1 MAHVITILADGFE
14 EIEAV
19 SFIDILNRADIK
31 CTLLGLSSI
40 DVPGAHDIT
49 IKTEKL
55 LSSYSGSYDGIILP
69 GGGPGSDNLANSS
82 LVIEKIQDAFKRG
95 LLCAAICAAPKVLG
109 KAGILNGKK
118 ATCYPGVESK
128 LTGAVITDQP
138 VVTDG
143 NIITSKGVGTALAF
157 GLELVSYLTDRANA
171 EKIARQILYKI

>member
-19 SFIDILNRADIK
+19 SFIDILYRADIK
-31 CTLLGLSSI
+31 CTLLGLSSL
-40 DVPGAHDIT
+40 DVPGAHGIT
-49 IKTEKL
+49 IKAEQL
-55 LSSYSGSYDGIILP
+55 LGSYKGSYDGVIIP
-69 GGGPGSDNLANSS
+69 GGGPGSENLSNST
-82 LVIEKIQDAFKRG
+82 LVLEKIQDAFKRG
-95 LLCAAICAAPKVLG
+95 LLCAAICAAPKVLA

-118 ATCYPGVESK
+118 ATCFPGVEKK
-128 LTGAVITDQP
+128 LTGAVITDQA

-143 NIITSKGVGTALAF
+143 NIITSKGVGTAIAF

>member
-40 DVPGAHDIT
+40 DVPGAHGIT

-55 LSSYSGSYDGIILP
+55 LGSYSGSYDGIVLP
-69 GGGPGSDNLANSS
+69 GGGPGSENLTNSS
-82 LVIEKIQDAFKRG
+82 LVIERIQDAFKRG
-95 LLCAAICAAPKVLG
+95 LLCAAICAAPKALG

-118 ATCYPGVESK
+118 ATCFPGVEPK
-128 LTGAVITDQP
+128 LTGAVIIDQP

-171 EKIARQILYKI
+171 EKIARQILYKM

>member
-19 SFIDILNRADIK
+19 SFIDILNRGDIQ

-40 DVPGAHDIT
+40 DVPGAHGIT
-49 IKTEKL
+49 IKAEQL
-55 LSSYSGSYDGIILP
+55 LSSYKGSYDGIILP
-69 GGGPGSDNLANSS
+69 GGGPGSENLANSPI
-82 LVIEKIQDAFKRG
+82 VIERIQDAFKRG

-128 LTGAVITDQP
+128 LTGAVTTDQP

-143 NIITSKGVGTALAF
+143 NIITSKGVGTALSF
-157 GLELVSYLTDRANA
+157 GLELVSYLTNQANA
-171 EKIARQILYKI
+171 EKIAQQILYKQ